1 MGDTRPTTRDGFLGG
16 RVQIRQPAKGYRAGG
31 DPMLLAA
38 AVTAAP
44 GECVLDLGCGVGTAS
59 LCLLARLPEVRVVA
73 LELQP
78 ELAGLARDNAAANGL
93 ADRLWVEEGSLLAPP
108 PAVRDGG
115 FDHVITNPP
124 WLPAARSRRPTTASK
139 SIGHLEGE
147 ADLDMWLKAATRF
160 LRRRGT
166 LTVIH
171 RADRLED
178 LLSAMAGLPLGA
190 ITVFPLW
197 PRPGRPAIRVVVTAR
212 KDMKTPLELRPGLV
226 LHDQSG
232 NYTAAAEAVLRHARP
247 LFPPPDQAG
256 DSA

>member
-44 GECVLDLGCGVGTAS
+44 GECVLDLGCGVGTAG
-59 LCLLARLPEVRVVA
+59 LCLLARLPELRVVA

-78 ELAGLARDNAAANGL
+78 ELAGLARDNAQANGL
-93 ADRLWVEEGSLLAPP
+93 ADRFQVVEGSLLAPP
-108 PAVRDGG
+108 PPLRAGA

-124 WLPAARSRRPTTASK
+124 WLPESRSRRPATASK
-139 SIGHLEGE
+139 SVGHLEGE
-147 ADLDMWLKAATRF
+147 ADLGLWLTAATRF
-160 LRRRGT
+160 LKRRGT
-166 LTVIH
+166 LAVIH
-171 RADRLED
+171 RADRLGE
-178 LLSAMAGLPLGA
+178 LLAAMAGLPLGA

-212 KDMKTPLELRPGLV
+212 KDRKTPLDLLPGLV
-226 LHDQSG
+226 LHDAAG
-232 NYTAAAEAVLRHARP
+232 NYTAAAEDILRHARP
-247 LFPPPDQAG
+247 LFPPPDDLPAP
-256 DSA
+256 A